1 MGITDLFVVRETN
14 NHPTISLTMEFF
26 KITCFL
32 MALVAFTSAVPIQM
46 QGEEPVNFVEE
57 ATTTQLPC
65 QMPVC
70 KQTCKNVDYYQTET
84 FGDVTFRLGPYQ
96 KEVCTP
102 PPASCEAEKAACQK
116 ALIAAMKHAGAMT
129 KKLAAAKASVA
140 GAAAH
145 VDKTSADLALRKDE
159 VDAAKKYRDIA
170 QSAFDAAAKEA
181 AQAELDRKAQ
191 LKVNKDMIKTKDL
204 KIQKTVKAM
213 DAARA
218 NYTAMKKAHLAA
230 LAAFDGAQS
239 VAEQAKEVYD
249 AALKEHCDVESQ
261 HADAVKAIGHGHLSQ
276 RNCQRTCQGHEFNS
290 WTNMNG
296 WYRNRNAGEGDCA
309 YLCNGDARYSSKC
322 SCYTWSTADG
332 GSCKLYGA

>member
-26 KITCFL
+26 KITYFL
-32 MALVAFTSAVPIQM
+32 MALVAFTSALPMEM
-46 QGEEPVNFVEE
+46 QPEGEEPVNFVEE
-57 ATTTQLPC
+57 ATTTQSPC

-84 FGDVTFRLGPYQ
+84 FGDVTYRLGPFQ

-204 KIQKTVKAM
+204 NIQKTVKAM

-230 LAAFDGAQS
+230 LTAFDGAQS

-249 AALKEHCDVESQ
+249 AALKEHCDVESH
-261 HADAVKAIGHGHLSQ
+261 HADAVKAIGYGHTV
-276 RNCQRTCQGHEFNS
+276 QRTCDVVVNTGS
-290 WTNMNG
+290 WTCG
-296 WYRNRNAGEGDCA
+296 GRPAGEAVPGNCNKGDCEW
-309 YLCNGDARYSSKC
+309 LCHVAHDNRV
-322 SCYTWSTADG
+322 W
-332 GSCKLYGA
+332 CKGYEYKKPFCTLKV

>member
-191 LKVNKDMIKTKDL
+191 VKAN
-204 KIQKTVKAM
+204 KAM
-213 DAARA
+213 DAAQA

-249 AALKEHCDVESQ
+249 AALKEHCDVESH

-290 WTNMNG
+290 WT
-296 WYRNRNAGEGDCA
+296 
-309 YLCNGDARYSSKC
+309 
-322 SCYTWSTADG
+322 
-332 GSCKLYGA
+332 